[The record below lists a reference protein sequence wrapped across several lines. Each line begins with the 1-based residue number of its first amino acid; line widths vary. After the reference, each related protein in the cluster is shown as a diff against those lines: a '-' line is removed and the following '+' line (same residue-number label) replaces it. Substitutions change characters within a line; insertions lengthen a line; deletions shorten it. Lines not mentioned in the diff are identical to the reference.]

1 VADTVTSLRRE
12 IALNAFFEL
21 PVGIRLHI
29 LLSFHLPSYLAC
41 ILAELIDMHS
51 SRSLPFTY
59 EHSSIAPPP
68 SSVSSPSYQVPI
80 VFVHPPED
88 EAMPWCAF
96 DGGYEDA
103 DSQMAFTTPEMEE
116 VLQALLDDQSHPVHS
131 SPKNTAT
138 FGHPQADGS
147 VITRRRGSSHSSLP
161 ANRNPL
167 PRLSVI
173 PESPKRAKERDDDD
187 IVEIMKVRR
196 GEGMPDVAYANG
208 SVAPIPTLRRS
219 KTLRSRAAQALRSI
233 KNVGKAPRTRPTME
247 HVIPAKENGVTG
259 AAKAKAP
266 AHTCGQVPPPTADKH
281 RAKAVPFPSH
291 SSLPRLKKRVSQP
304 LSNLFGLGPGGLE
317 ASPDGPVASDETGVG
332 ASPSHSHSR
341 GFRTLPYSRSA
352 SASTSALQMFS
363 DVPARPTSPSFSIR
377 STARQKLSFVN
388 LQSIF
393 SGSTHT
399 PNASEEASEPQQA
412 EANPE
417 VDEPAPLPCAAQ
429 MPVDEDEDDDGGW
442 DSGEDYDSP
451 RRNVDP
457 SGTLRRPRPR
467 EGSCLEEREFSFE
480 MRLNSMHFDS
490 FSFDADAF

>member
-1 VADTVTSLRRE
+1 
-12 IALNAFFEL
+12 
-21 PVGIRLHI
+21 
-29 LLSFHLPSYLAC
+29 
-41 ILAELIDMHS
+41 M
-51 SRSLPFTY
+51 
-59 EHSSIAPPP
+59 
-68 SSVSSPSYQVPI
+68 PI

-96 DGGYEDA
+96 DGSHEDA

-116 VLQALLDDQSHPVHS
+116 VLQSLLDDQSHPVHS
-131 SPKNTAT
+131 SPKDAPS
-138 FGHPQADGS
+138 FGHSQADGA
-147 VITRRRGSSHSSLP
+147 VITRRRGSSHSSLQ

-167 PRLSVI
+167 LRLSVI

-208 SVAPIPTLRRS
+208 SVPLIPTLRRS

-233 KNVGKAPRTRPTME
+233 KNVGKAPRRPTME
-247 HVIPAKENGVTG
+247 HVIPAKENGLTG
-259 AAKAKAP
+259 AAKTKAP
-266 AHTCGQVPPPTADKH
+266 ALTCGQVPPPTADKH

-304 LSNLFGLGPGGLE
+304 LSNIFGLGLGGPE
-317 ASPDGPVASDETGVG
+317 ASPGGPDASDETGVG
-332 ASPSHSHSR
+332 ASSSHSR

-363 DVPARPTSPSFSIR
+363 DVPARPTSPSFSIPS
-377 STARQKLSFVN
+377 STRQKFSFVN

-393 SGSTHT
+393 SGSTNT
-399 PNASEEASEPQQA
+399 PDASEEASEPQQA

-417 VDEPAPLPCAAQ
+417 VDEPAPPPCAAQ
-429 MPVDEDEDDDGGW
+429 MPVDDDDDDGGW

>member
-1 VADTVTSLRRE
+1 MPA
-12 IALNAFFEL
+12 
-21 PVGIRLHI
+21 
-29 LLSFHLPSYLAC
+29 
-41 ILAELIDMHS
+41 
-51 SRSLPFTY
+51 
-59 EHSSIAPPP
+59 
-68 SSVSSPSYQVPI
+68 

-96 DGGYEDA
+96 DGSQENA

-116 VLQALLDDQSHPVHS
+116 DLRSLLDDQSQPVHS
-131 SPKNTAT
+131 SPADAPT
-138 FGHPQADGS
+138 FGHSQADGA
-147 VITRRRGSSHSSLP
+147 VIM
-161 ANRNPL
+161 RNL
-167 PRLSVI
+167 LRLSVI

-208 SVAPIPTLRRS
+208 SVPIPTLRRS

-233 KNVGKAPRTRPTME
+233 KNIGKAPRRPTMA
-247 HVIPAKENGVTG
+247 HVVSAKENGVTG
-259 AAKAKAP
+259 AAKTKAP
-266 AHTCGQVPPPTADKH
+266 ALTCGQVPPPTADKH
-281 RAKAVPFPSH
+281 RARAVPFPSQ

-304 LSNLFGLGPGGLE
+304 LSNLFGLGPGGSE
-317 ASPDGPVASDETGVG
+317 ASPNPDASDETG
-332 ASPSHSHSR
+332 PSHSG

-377 STARQKLSFVN
+377 STRQKFSFVN

-393 SGSTHT
+393 SGSTTT
-399 PNASEEASEPQQA
+399 PDASEEASEPQQA

-417 VDEPAPLPCAAQ
+417 VDELALPPCAAQ
-429 MPVDEDEDDDGGW
+429 TPVDDDDDDDGGW

-467 EGSCLEEREFSFE
+467 QGSGLEEREFSFD